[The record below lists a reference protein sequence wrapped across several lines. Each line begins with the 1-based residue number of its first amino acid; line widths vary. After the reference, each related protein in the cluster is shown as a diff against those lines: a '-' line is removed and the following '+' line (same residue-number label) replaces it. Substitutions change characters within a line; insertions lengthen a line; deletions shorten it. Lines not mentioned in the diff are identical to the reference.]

1 MFETHRMDSTTLLRA
16 VLALLLGL
24 TAVLAEK
31 AFAETTA
38 AMEMTPDRCVA
49 MTEGQTCYQTVTV
62 SWQSTELESYCLFEE
77 NSDTALVCWDNANE
91 GEAKLAFE
99 SSESVTYRLRLSKN
113 PTETKKVVA
122 EQNVLVTWVY
132 SKTKKRRNSWRLF

>member
-1 MFETHRMDSTTLLRA
+1 MFETNRMDSTALLRA

-38 AMEMTPDRCVA
+38 SMEMTPDRCVA

-62 SWQSTELESYCLFEE
+62 LWESTELESYCLYEE
-77 NSDTALVCWDNANE
+77 NSETALVCWDNAKQ
-91 GEAKLAFE
+91 GKTKLAFE
-99 SSESVTYRLRLSKN
+99 SSESVTYRLRLKKPPS
-113 PTETKKVVA
+113 ETKKVVA
-122 EQNVLVTWVY
+122 EHNVLVTWVY